1 MLINIADIKGKH
13 NINLEEKT
21 IQIAK
26 EVGFQFVK
34 KIHLSLSNLNLRDK
48 EKKYKYEPI
57 FVFIRK

>member
-1 MLINIADIKGKH
+1 MPTKSPI
-13 NINLEEKT
+13 

-57 FVFIRK
+57 FVFIRKWKNGRFVNK